1 MNKIYF
7 LASFLVCIYSCSSIK
22 PAKDNISIEWEYSGA
37 DSISLMKGDEVLVPG
52 MPVGETKQLH
62 LNGFSKGK
70 YKVVV
75 YDNSQVVELKTF
87 SLR

>member
-7 LASFLVCIYSCSSIK
+7 LAFFLVCIYSCRSIK
-22 PAKDNISIEWEYSGA
+22 PINDNISIEWEYAGA
-37 DSISLMKGDEVLVPG
+37 DSISLIKDDEVLVPA
-52 MPVGETKQLH
+52 MPVGEIKQLH
-62 LNGFSKGK
+62 LNGFTKGK
-70 YKVVV
+70 YKVIV